1 LWIRSRPQQFNVGQC
16 YFGRG
21 ASSVARP
28 YSPRAVSI
36 LSRYR
41 VATRSCTRLNK
52 KTMEQPKKGPSS
64 TVQKHRGEPDTR
76 DRHTN
81 LTNTSKPTPSSDSR
95 ARPHPNPGT
104 HASPQTTAHH
114 SPDQARCGG
123 DGHTDAWTH
132 PDLVLLCVNRV
143 NVNTT
148 DATTVCERLPRCLFT
163 CTCERAEFLPVLVSA
178 LSMSRLP
185 LVSFYR

>member
-1 LWIRSRPQQFNVGQC
+1 MFAKKPWPIGRQPPRFRGVEMSRRSRAVCCGSDRARSNLMLGSAIL
-16 YFGRG
+16 G
-21 ASSVARP
+21 AAHR
-28 YSPRAVSI
+28 
-36 LSRYR
+36 LSRDRTVRGPSRYSLDI
-41 VATRSCTRLNK
+41 VLCATRSCTRLNK
-52 KTMEQPKKGPSS
+52 KSMEQPKNGPPS

-81 LTNTSKPTPSSDSR
+81 LTNTSKPTPPSDSR

-148 DATTVCERLPRCLFT
+148 DATTV
-163 CTCERAEFLPVLVSA
+163 
-178 LSMSRLP
+178 
-185 LVSFYR
+185 